1 MTGPLDPR
9 PPALPWPHPPPG
21 RLSRRGPRP
30 PGCGLPTPDADMSPS
45 GRLCLLTVL
54 GLFLPTRGQTLEETT
69 SISTVDPA
77 ILGTHGP
84 TQVPGSVHPE
94 VQSTPQTW
102 TQPTEETTQ
111 SQNRTET
118 QKPTGMVVTDPGTGM
133 DVTDRGTLTSS
144 KEGTAELTGRPSP
157 SKDVMMDPLTPSSPG
172 SDEDDPFYY
181 DEATLRRRG
190 LLVAAVLFITGIVIL
205 TSGKCRQLSR
215 LCRHQRRAYRVV
227 SRSSP
232 A

>member
-1 MTGPLDPR
+1 
-9 PPALPWPHPPPG
+9 
-21 RLSRRGPRP
+21 
-30 PGCGLPTPDADMSPS
+30 MSPS

-69 SISTVDPA
+69 SISTVDPT

-111 SQNRTET
+111 TQNRTET
-118 QKPTGMVVTDPGTGM
+118 QKPTGMDVTDP
-133 DVTDRGTLTSS
+133 GTLTSS
-144 KEGTAELTGRPSP
+144 KEGTTELTGRPSP
-157 SKDVMMDPLTPSSPG
+157 SKDVMMDPLTPSSSG
-172 SDEDDPFYY
+172 SDEDNPFYY

-190 LLVAAVLFITGIVIL
+190 LLVAAVLFITGIIIL
-205 TSGKCRQLSR
+205 TSGKCRQLSQ
-215 LCRHQRRAYRVV
+215 LCRHQRR
-227 SRSSP
+227 
-232 A
+232 

>member
-30 PGCGLPTPDADMSPS
+30 PGCGLPTPGTDMSPS
-45 GRLCLLTVL
+45 GRLCLFTVL
-54 GLFLPTRGQTLEETT
+54 SLFLPTRGQTLEETT
-69 SISTVDPA
+69 SISTVDPT

-84 TQVPGSVHPE
+84 TQIPGSVHPE

-102 TQPTEETTQ
+102 TQPTEGTT
-111 SQNRTET
+111 EL
-118 QKPTGMVVTDPGTGM
+118 PGG
-133 DVTDRGTLTSS
+133 
-144 KEGTAELTGRPSP
+144 PSP
-157 SKDVMMDPLTPSSPG
+157 SKDVMMDPLIPSSSG
-172 SDEDDPFYY
+172 LDEDDPFYY

-190 LLVAAVLFITGIVIL
+190 LLVAAVLFITGIIIL
-205 TSGKCRQLSR
+205 TSGKCRQLSQ
-215 LCRHQRRAYRVV
+215 LCRRQRRAYRVV
-227 SRSSP
+227 SRRSP